1 MNNFCLH
8 FVYTTSTIYIQNMQI
23 LDVRFYHNWKSYL
36 FQNAIH
42 KLRLVSAILE
52 TKRMN
57 RNAEWK
63 IWWASGKLINNQKL
77 AHFIETH
84 FNEEYFR
91 NDMNYIKFSIK
102 SPGTIWLQKC
112 NRIFIPCNCCYM
124 HTVWILWA
132 FQRIKS
138 HPLRKFHSIRLFDIL
153 YSPFLPRNDSIEAM
167 NIFILETRNT

>member
-1 MNNFCLH
+1 MEKLSFPKCNTQTETSFC
-8 FVYTTSTIYIQNMQI
+8 YIGNEAHESKCRI
-23 LDVRFYHNWKSYL
+23 KN
-36 FQNAIH
+36 
-42 KLRLVSAILE
+42 LVS
-52 TKRMN
+52 
-57 RNAEWK
+57 EWQTDQQPK
-63 IWWASGKLINNQKL
+63 I
-77 AHFIETH
+77 HFIETH

-167 NIFILETRNT
+167 NIFILETRIT